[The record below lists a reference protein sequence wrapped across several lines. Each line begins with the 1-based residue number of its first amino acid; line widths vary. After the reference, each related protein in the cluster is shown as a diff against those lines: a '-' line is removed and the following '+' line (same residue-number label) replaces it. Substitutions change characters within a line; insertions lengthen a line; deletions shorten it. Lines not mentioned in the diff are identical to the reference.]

1 MRTVTIIQMI
11 HNVLLNGKI
20 NTLLVL
26 EDGEADYSI
35 NPLFEA
41 LKQQAERIELLEQQ
55 NSSLIKQEEILLNI
69 LELSAKTATEALEI
83 DNQKTHSATLDEI
96 PYLDIVTEEI
106 E

>member
-1 MRTVTIIQMI
+1 MI

-20 NTLLVL
+20 NTLLVV
-26 EDGEADYSI
+26 EDSEADYSV

-69 LELSAKTATEALEI
+69 LELSTKAASETIADEGDITNSYYEEVPFLE
-83 DNQKTHSATLDEI
+83 
-96 PYLDIVTEEI
+96 PVTEE
-106 E
+106 

>member
-1 MRTVTIIQMI
+1 MI

-20 NTLLVL
+20 NTLLVM
-26 EDGEADYSI
+26 EDGESDYAI

-69 LELSAKTATEALEI
+69 LELSTKAVNDSLTREDQISE
-83 DNQKTHSATLDEI
+83 TLYQEEI
-96 PYLDIVTEEI
+96 PYLDETE
-106 E
+106 

>member
-1 MRTVTIIQMI
+1 MI

-20 NTLLVL
+20 NTLLVV
-26 EDGEADYSI
+26 EDGEADYSV

-69 LELSAKTATEALEI
+69 LELSTKAATETLTDESDIPSAYFEEVPFLESVSE
-83 DNQKTHSATLDEI
+83 DQE
-96 PYLDIVTEEI
+96 
-106 E
+106 

>member
-1 MRTVTIIQMI
+1 MI

-20 NTLLVL
+20 NTLLVM
-26 EDGEADYSI
+26 EDGETDYTI

-69 LELSAKTATEALEI
+69 LELSTKAATDSI
-83 DNQKTHSATLDEI
+83 SQDKQITDS
-96 PYLDIVTEEI
+96 PIVEEI
-106 E
+106 TYLEEYGENQE

>member
-1 MRTVTIIQMI
+1 MRTDTITLMI

-20 NTLLVL
+20 NTLLVV
-26 EDGEADYSI
+26 EDGEADYTV

-69 LELSAKTATEALEI
+69 LEISTKAASGGISTEQIAE
-83 DNQKTHSATLDEI
+83 DI
-96 PYLDIVTEEI
+96 PYLEMITEEV

>member
-1 MRTVTIIQMI
+1 MI

-20 NTLLVL
+20 NTLLVV
-26 EDGEADYSI
+26 EDGEADYTV

-41 LKQQAERIELLEQQ
+41 LKQQAEKIELLEQQ

-69 LELSAKTATEALEI
+69 LEISTKAASGAISAEQIVE
-83 DNQKTHSATLDEI
+83 DI
-96 PYLDIVTEEI
+96 PYLDMLSEEV

>member
-1 MRTVTIIQMI
+1 MRTVTINLMI

-20 NTLLVL
+20 NTLLVV
-26 EDGEADYSI
+26 EDGEADYTV

-69 LELSAKTATEALEI
+69 LEISTKAATSGISTEQIVEDL
-83 DNQKTHSATLDEI
+83 
-96 PYLDIVTEEI
+96 PYLEMIPEEV